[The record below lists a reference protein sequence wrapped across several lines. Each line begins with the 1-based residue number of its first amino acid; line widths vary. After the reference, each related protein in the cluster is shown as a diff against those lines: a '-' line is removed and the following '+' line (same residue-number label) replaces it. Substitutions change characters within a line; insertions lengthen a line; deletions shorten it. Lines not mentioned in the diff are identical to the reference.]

1 MNRFRNPPVALTA
14 FALAVAT
21 LAIGAAPAAAQ
32 VVGDLNAFEFP
43 DSVAKPKAPDAL
55 SDLPKPTQP
64 AARLPNHTPEFAN
77 PRPASDPAPRTAAD
91 GKFTIRR
98 MPGRA
103 K

>member
-1 MNRFRNPPVALTA
+1 LNRFRNPPVTLTA

-64 AARLPNHTPEFAN
+64 ASRLPNHTPEFAN
-77 PRPASDPAPRTAAD
+77 PRSASAAPQTTAD
-91 GKFTIRR
+91 GKFTIRKI
-98 MPGRA
+98 PGRA